1 MGVFYMAIQGL
12 AFFRDL
18 LAENQKIIK
27 IQENLQILKMNVMNT
42 NKVLHSEHSY

>member
-27 IQENLQILKMNVMNT
+27 FKKIY
-42 NKVLHSEHSY
+42 SF